1 MIPLPSPH
9 AAAALGITV
18 VAFAAFATPRLRLE
32 LVCLLLIAV
41 LALFFHLFPL
51 DGASGL
57 TGMEIAFGGFGHEAL
72 VAICCLMILARGL
85 MVTGA
90 LDPAARLLSRLW
102 RFSNALGMLF
112 ALLVCMFISMFIND
126 TPVLVLTLPIL
137 LTIAVRA
144 NIAASQTLMPVNCAI
159 LIGGMATTFGT
170 STNVLVVSMASD
182 LGLSPIGV
190 FSFAPIALVAGLV
203 ALPYLW
209 LVMPRLLPVIVSSES
224 VAAREYRAVLHAG
237 PGGKPPAAS
246 PGEAKAR
253 IGAGARVIGVLRE
266 SGELL
271 SGGDEFRLDATD
283 SIVIEGSLDQLREAS
298 EQLRA
303 PLAAHTVLDS
313 IRTTGVKDVEDEEIA
328 ELVIGSDSGLVG
340 RSVKQA
346 EIADRYGTAVI
357 GLARATPLASQAHS
371 TPQQEPLQVGDVLL
385 VRGPRANLAR
395 LERGEGALLLQGGV
409 ELPRS
414 SKAPLALVIVAAVVV
429 LASTRIM
436 PIALASLTG
445 VIAMLVT
452 GCVRFERLGR
462 ALSLEVI
469 VLVAASI
476 ALGRTI
482 VETGAAEWL
491 ASIFALALRDV
502 PPAVA
507 IGALMTFAAVL
518 TNFVANVA
526 AAGISTPLAVSLAMQ
541 LGAPAEPFVLAVLFG
556 CNICYVTPMAYQT
569 NLLIMSAA
577 GYQFRDFVR
586 AGLPLAILMVVTLS
600 ILLVRRYGL

>member
-18 VAFAAFATPRLRLE
+18 VAFAAFADPRLRLE

-41 LALFFHLFPL
+41 LALFFYLFPL
-51 DGASGL
+51 DGAGGL
-57 TGMEIAFGGFGHEAL
+57 SGMEIAFGGFGHEAL
-72 VAICCLMILARGL
+72 VAICCLMILGRGL

-90 LDPAARLLSRLW
+90 LDPAARLLARLW
-102 RFSNALGMLF
+102 RYSNALGMLF
-112 ALLVCMFISMFIND
+112 ALLVCMFLSMFIND

-170 STNVLVVSMASD
+170 STNVLVVSLAGD
-182 LGLSPIGV
+182 LGLAPIGV
-190 FSFAPIALVAGLV
+190 FSFAPIALTAGLV

-209 LVMPRLLPVIVSSES
+209 LIMPRLLPARVSSES

-246 PGEAKAR
+246 PGEAKER

-266 SGELL
+266 NGELL
-271 SGGDEFRLDATD
+271 SSDDEFQLDATD

-328 ELVIGSDSGLVG
+328 ELVIGADSGLVG

-357 GLARATPLASQAHS
+357 GLARATPLASQTHS

-385 VRGPRANLAR
+385 VRAPRAKLAS

-414 SKAPLALVIVAAVVV
+414 SKAPLALQI
-429 LASTRIM
+429 
-436 PIALASLTG
+436 
-445 VIAMLVT
+445 
-452 GCVRFERLGR
+452 GR
-462 ALSLEVI
+462 AHV
-469 VLVAASI
+469 
-476 ALGRTI
+476 
-482 VETGAAEWL
+482 
-491 ASIFALALRDV
+491 
-502 PPAVA
+502 
-507 IGALMTFAAVL
+507 
-518 TNFVANVA
+518 
-526 AAGISTPLAVSLAMQ
+526 
-541 LGAPAEPFVLAVLFG
+541 
-556 CNICYVTPMAYQT
+556 
-569 NLLIMSAA
+569 
-577 GYQFRDFVR
+577 
-586 AGLPLAILMVVTLS
+586 
-600 ILLVRRYGL
+600 